1 MKRAN
6 RRIAAVGAATAVLAV
21 ATGAG
26 IAQAVSGSEESVPG
40 AIAQKARVA
49 AVAATGGGTAL
60 EVERQDGDAAG
71 AYEVEVRRPDG
82 SAVEVHLDARFRAVG
97 TVADDDM
104 GSEQDGSGGSDG

>member
-1 MKRAN
+1 MKRPN
-6 RRIAAVGAATAVLAV
+6 RRIAAVGAAAVLAV

-40 AIAQKARVA
+40 ATAQKARVA

-71 AYEVEVRRPDG
+71 VYEVEVRRPDG
-82 SAVEVHLDARFRAVG
+82 SEVEVHLDARFRAVG
-97 TVADDDM
+97 TVADDDT